1 MNDRVSEVDKMA
13 ERMGTDFKS
22 RATVALTRAVYT
34 FVGWLDTD
42 PFFSPQLTRDRD
54 SKGRATAFDDM
65 DQARLDS
72 AQARQRD
79 RLPKQTAIFN
89 AVTAMRDGAPPRT
102 VLELMGGH
110 RRLRTPAPAA

>member
-1 MNDRVSEVDKMA
+1 MDDRASEADKMA

-22 RATVALTRAVYT
+22 RATVALTKAVYT

-42 PFFSPQLTRDRD
+42 PLFSPQLTRDRD
-54 SKGRATAFDDM
+54 SKGRATAFGDE

-72 AQARQRD
+72 VQARQRD

-89 AVTAMRDGAPPRT
+89 AVTAMREGAPART
-102 VLELMGGH
+102 VLGLMGGH
-110 RRLRTPAPAA
+110 RRLRVPAPAA